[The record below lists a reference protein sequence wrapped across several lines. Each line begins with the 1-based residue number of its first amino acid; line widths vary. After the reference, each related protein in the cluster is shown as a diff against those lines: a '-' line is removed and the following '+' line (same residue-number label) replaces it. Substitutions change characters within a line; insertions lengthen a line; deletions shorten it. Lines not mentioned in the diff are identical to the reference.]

1 LLGISFL
8 PDAQSS
14 AESMVAEHT
23 PTSQPHA
30 QFARMKLLIIDDEP
44 ENVAILHDLLVDS
57 GYTRVKTLTNSSLAL
72 ETCRSFD
79 PDLILLDLF
88 MPQPDGLA
96 VLTSLRADRND
107 VFLPVVVLTGDTSEE
122 MKRRVLA
129 AGATDFLVKPFDFFE
144 VLLRIGNLLETR
156 RLHMKLEMQRAAY
169 EDAVRER
176 TAELRELEAQLD
188 LAER

>member
-1 LLGISFL
+1 ML
-8 PDAQSS
+8 A
-14 AESMVAEHT
+14 AEQ
-23 PTSQPHA
+23 TSNEQPHPQFA

-44 ENVAILHDLLVDS
+44 ENVSILHDLLVDR
-57 GYTRVKTLTNSSLAL
+57 GYTRVKTLTDSSLAL
-72 ETCRSFD
+72 ETCRTFE

-96 VLTSLRADRND
+96 VLTALRAERND

-122 MKRRVLA
+122 MKRRALG

-144 VLLRIGNLLETR
+144 VLLRIANQLQTR
-156 RLHMKLEMQRAAY
+156 ELHMKLEMQRAAF
-169 EDAVRER
+169 EEAVRDR
-176 TAELRELEAQLD
+176 TAELRELEAQLQ

>member
-1 LLGISFL
+1 
-8 PDAQSS
+8 
-14 AESMVAEHT
+14 MVVEEKAN
-23 PTSQPHA
+23 SQPQFA

-44 ENVAILHDLLVDS
+44 ENVSILHDLLVDS
-57 GYTRVKTLTNSSLAL
+57 GYSRVKTLTDSSQAL
-72 ETCRSFD
+72 ETCRTFE

-96 VLTSLRADRND
+96 VLTALRADRGD
-107 VFLPVVVLTGDTSEE
+107 VFLPIVVLTGDTSEE
-122 MKRRVLA
+122 MKRRVLS

-156 RLHMKLEMQRAAY
+156 RLHLKLDLQRAAY

-176 TAELRELEAQLD
+176 TAELRELEAQLQV
-188 LAER
+188 AAR